1 MRNNIVAHAAVALA
15 IAACGCAA
23 HHDDPQV
30 RAQVFA
36 DETTRGVYDGDY
48 ARTTEHFD
56 AALKLQVTRGT
67 IGQLSDQMHTLGAYR
82 GLKLAASDPDKGR
95 YDYEAAFE
103 KGTML
108 VQLRLDATQHIG
120 AYRVAPQSS
129 STATR

>member
-1 MRNNIVAHAAVALA
+1 MLRKIVAHAAVVLA
-15 IAACGCAA
+15 IAACGCAS

-30 RAQVFA
+30 LA
-36 DETTRGVYDGDY
+36 DETTRGVYDADY

-82 GLKLAASDPDKGR
+82 GLKLTSSDPDKGR
-95 YDYEAAFE
+95 YDYEATFD

-108 VQLRLDATQHIG
+108 VQMRLDPTQRIG

>member
-1 MRNNIVAHAAVALA
+1 VLRKIVAHAAVVLA
-15 IAACGCAA
+15 IAACGCAQR
-23 HHDDPQV
+23 HDDPQV
-30 RAQVFA
+30 RAQVLA
-36 DETTRGVYDGDY
+36 DETTRGVYDADF

-56 AALKLQVTRGT
+56 AALKLQVTRAT

-82 GLKLAASDPDKGR
+82 GLKPSSSDPDKGR
-95 YDYEAAFE
+95 YDYEATFD

-108 VQLRLDATQHIG
+108 VQLRLDPTQRIG